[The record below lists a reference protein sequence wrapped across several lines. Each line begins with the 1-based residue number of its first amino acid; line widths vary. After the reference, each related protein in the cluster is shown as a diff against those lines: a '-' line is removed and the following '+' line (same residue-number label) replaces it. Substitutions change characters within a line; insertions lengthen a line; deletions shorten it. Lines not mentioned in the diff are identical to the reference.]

1 MKTKERK
8 CDNILKRIVSGVLI
22 VALTISMPIPYT
34 AKNKTVKAETISRE
48 VEWNIKCLNA
58 EKSYEESK
66 NLKKIKVAIL
76 DSGLDY
82 DLDLPAVE
90 RKDFLGEK
98 ELHPLYQ
105 DMTGHGTSVAS
116 LICARENEDRITGI
130 AANVELYIGRIF
142 GYGNNAPVERVV
154 RAVNWAI
161 EEKVNIIHMSFG
173 TEEYSGELE
182 DAIEKAYKSGIL
194 IIAAAG
200 NAGQAPEDESTIEYP
215 AAFDNVI
222 SVGSTNK
229 YNNMSDFSAT
239 GKELDV
245 VAPGDQIL
253 TDGAFGGV
261 AVDKGT
267 SISAAQVTGVAAVL
281 WGKHPDK
288 SNAFIKSLLVGSA
301 NKEAVNSEECGEG
314 LIDYKEADKN
324 YKEMNEAYKEYKED
338 GASEKKAVEKAEKE
352 IPENTK
358 SVEEHGE
365 VNYVNAS
372 WARNDH
378 ELVVGNWEQDE
389 KNNQM
394 QAGDTQINKEVM
406 QEANINYVKM
416 GVVHS
421 DSLEVWKGMKA
432 NPYFHGRGNYF
443 ANTQYLYCLARKYIE
458 NDKTWMS
465 AKKLGVKKYKK
476 LVRKSPN
483 ANIKKGNKNK
493 KKKTKKEYKMIDPLK
508 DIKAKINKGDCLT
521 NYFKSFQNVTYWGMN
536 KYPEEVRKKIETDK
550 KAQGYVLLGAT
561 IHNLTDVFSHN
572 VRKKTKDGYGGVWC
586 AVVHRKKKKALEWER
601 KMDEKYEDAS
611 PTEKGYLSYLYDN
624 FAIADKREKADN
636 PVNIEKMYALASEAG
651 ACVLASMDSKET
663 WYSLLK
669 TKLKKAD
676 IDDLKIRDI
685 NHQWKLLTGK
695 KGKFKSLRCGKDNEP
710 KEIKVS
716 YSIKNYKKKRWIEIC
731 AENAYG
737 NTVKVDNKIVYKKKF
752 KGNLVRPSKIKG
764 KQIKIKSYR
773 GFEVKDTMC
782 SASFKIKYS
791 CKGMKNVKLKKGQSR
806 ETQIATIGKDVTF
819 VPKGTIFE
827 KTKGKKELVGWHL
840 KGCTKHPNKKKNH
853 VDYTKNKKVKY
864 PVNKGDTITLCPVFK

>member
-22 VALTISMPIPYT
+22 AALTISMPIPYT
-34 AKNKTVKAETISRE
+34 TKNKTVKAETISRE

-82 DLDLPAVE
+82 DPDLPAVE

-222 SVGSTNK
+222 SVGATNK

-301 NKEAVNSEECGEG
+301 NKEAVNSEECGQG

-372 WARNDH
+372 WGRNAH
-378 ELVVGNWEQDE
+378 KTIVEEGNKKGNETYILAD
-389 KNNQM
+389 
-394 QAGDTQINKEVM
+394 DID
-406 QEANINYVKM
+406 YVKM
-416 GVVHS
+416 GVMHS
-421 DSLEVWKGMKA
+421 DSYDQWNKMSL
-432 NPYFHGRGNYF
+432 NPYFHGRDNYF
-443 ANTQYLYCLARKYIE
+443 VNTHYLYCLAKKYIGE
-458 NDKTWMS
+458 DATFPTKEELKVNGRYLKDNKINAIS
-465 AKKLGVKKYKK
+465 KKL
-476 LVRKSPN
+476 
-483 ANIKKGNKNK
+483 
-493 KKKTKKEYKMIDPLK
+493 
-508 DIKAKINKGDCLT
+508 KATNELS
-521 NYFKSFQNVTYWGMN
+521 NYFKSFQNKEDDFLKDYS
-536 KYPEEVRKKIETDK
+536 EEARKQIETNK
-550 KAQGYVLLGAT
+550 KTQGYVLLGAA
-561 IHNLTDVFSHN
+561 IHNLTDIFSHN
-572 VRKKTKDGYGGVWC
+572 VYKKTLDKYGGVWC
-586 AVVHRKKKKALEWER
+586 STVHDNRETALNWA
-601 KMDEKYEDAS
+601 EKVDDDKVG
-611 PTEKGYLSYLYDN
+611 PNEKRYLRYLLKN
-624 FAIADKREKADN
+624 FAITDKRKTEKKS
-636 PVNIEKMYALASEAG
+636 VHMESMYKLASKAG
-651 ACVLASMDSKET
+651 ICVLASMDSENT
-663 WYSLLK
+663 WYDLLE
-669 TKLKKAD
+669 TVLKKA
-676 IDDLKIRDI
+676 
-685 NHQWKLLTGK
+685 K
-695 KGKFKSLRCGKDNEP
+695 KGKLRL
-710 KEIKVS
+710 KEINEQWKILTGEEGKFKNLCVGKNNKKKKIKIS
-716 YSIKNYKKKRWIEIC
+716 YSLKIGEKDKRRIIIKVK
-731 AENAYG
+731 NACGYSVYG
-737 NTVKVDNKIVYKKKF
+737 
-752 KGNLVRPSKIKG
+752 GNNLLNVLEPIKPIRLKKG
-764 KQIKIKSYR
+764 KVTVRSYR
-773 GFEVKDTMC
+773 GHKAKEKNFDVK
-782 SASFKIKYS
+782 FKIKYS
-791 CKGMKNVKLKKGQSR
+791 CKGMKNVRLKKGKTNR
-806 ETQIATIGKDVTF
+806 EQEAEIKSNVTF
-819 VPKGTIFE
+819 VPKGGIFE
-827 KTKGKKELVGWHL
+827 KTKGKKKFKGWYRR
-840 KGCTKHPNKKKNH
+840 KKNGEQ
-853 VDYTKNKKVKY
+853 KNYYLGKKYKY
-864 PVNKGDTITLCPVFK
+864 PANEGNSITLYPLFG